1 MAAESH
7 GEKKRI
13 IWPFLPSK
21 WVKFSVF
28 LIKLLFFLLIQVHFH
43 FIFIFLFDL
52 SRSELIWPGQAV
64 RVDPVRL
71 LYLPIF
77 YVTCLPHA
85 ARIKKKCPVSRCK
98 CLMHWKISMYF
109 LLWMTLFFFLY
120 IQLSL
125 ECMIV
130 METSILILR

>member
-28 LIKLLFFLLIQVHFH
+28 LIKLLFFLLTRVHFH

-64 RVDPVRL
+64 WVDPVRL

-85 ARIKKKCPVSRCK
+85 ARIKKKCRVSRCK